1 MQPAS
6 ILRVTSS
13 HAVLSLH
20 TLIFPSLNAT
30 VSNFCGVSGLLF
42 GGTLITRLGF
52 YVQVKELAD
61 PFTSSQRRL
70 AVIPF
75 DMKKTQAT
83 AVESKPYMTE
93 GGSL

>member
-1 MQPAS
+1 MQSAS
-6 ILRVTSS
+6 ILRFTST
-13 HAVLSLH
+13 HAR
-20 TLIFPSLNAT
+20 TFPSLRAT
-30 VSNFCGVSGLLF
+30 VTNFCGSGGLF
-42 GGTLITRLGF
+42 LGVTLIARWGF